1 MRIKVGV
8 VVPVLCQFRMALEAL
23 HSVRTRH
30 DWQPFIIDNWSGV
43 NRGVA
48 ASWNEGCR
56 AAVRARCTHILI
68 INDDVVLSPWVID
81 ALVDL
86 LDQPPATALAS
97 GVRAGYP
104 GLPASQG
111 WERGRDAIRQM
122 PRPEAQVIDD
132 PDFSCFMV
140 TPGTLAHV
148 GWFDEHF
155 FPAYFEDNDYL
166 YRVRLSG
173 WLAQATSAAPHLHYS
188 QSSLSDAARGSFGV
202 NQYYYLRKWGGPPWG
217 EQFKQPFGDPG
228 KTWRD
233 V

>member
-1 MRIKVGV
+1 MRIKIGV

-23 HSVRTRH
+23 HSVQSRH
-30 DWQPFIIDNWSGV
+30 DWQPFIIDNWSGN

-48 ASWNEGCR
+48 ASWNAGCKQ
-56 AAVRARCTHILI
+56 AALARCTHVLI
-68 INDDVVLSPWVID
+68 INDDVVLSPWVTD

-86 LDQPPATALAS
+86 LASTPPVAVAS

-104 GLPASQG
+104 GLPVSQG
-111 WERGRDAIRQM
+111 WGSTCAAIRQM

-140 TPGTLAHV
+140 TMGTLAHV

-155 FPAYFEDNDYL
+155 FPACFEDNDYL
-166 YRVRLSG
+166 YRIKLSG
-173 WLAQATSAAPHLHYS
+173 WLAQATTAAPFLHYS
-188 QSSLSDAARGSFGV
+188 QSSMTAERAAGFGP
-202 NQYYYLRKWGGPPWG
+202 NQSYYQSKWGGPPRG
-217 EQFKQPFGDPG
+217 EQYKQPFGDPG

-233 V
+233 A

>member
-1 MRIKVGV
+1 MRVKIGV

-23 HSVRTRH
+23 HSVQSQH
-30 DWQPFIIDNWSGV
+30 DWQPCIIDNWSG

-48 ASWNEGCR
+48 AGWNEGCR
-56 AAVRARCTHILI
+56 QALAAQCTHVLI
-68 INDDVVLSPWVID
+68 INDDVVLSPWVTD

-86 LDQPPATALAS
+86 LASTPLTAVAS

-104 GLPASQG
+104 GLPVSQG
-111 WERGRDAIRQM
+111 WGITRAAIRQM

-155 FPAYFEDNDYL
+155 FPACFEDNDYL
-166 YRVRLSG
+166 YRVKLSG
-173 WLAQATSAAPHLHYS
+173 WRAQATAAAPFLHYS
-188 QSSLSDAARGSFGV
+188 QATMTDEREASFGP
-202 NQYYYLRKWGGPPWG
+202 NQSYYQSKWGGPPWG
-217 EQFKQPFGDPG
+217 EQYKQPFGDPG

-233 V
+233 T